1 MSANSFGSRFVV
13 TTFGESHG
21 PALGVVI
28 DGCPAGVP
36 FDAEL
41 LVRELVRRR
50 PGGALVSGRQ
60 EPDQPEVLSGV
71 YEGKTL
77 GTPLAIIVRNQDAR
91 SQDYA
96 EIAAGMESPPISP
109 GQTGAVR
116 TGHADDVWR
125 QKFGHSDPRGGGRSS
140 GRETVARVMAGAVA
154 RMVLQALA
162 PELKI
167 HAFADQ
173 IGSEE
178 LSPDELE
185 AANGMS
191 SEQIDAFP
199 ARFPSSRARNTITS
213 LLESAKRD
221 GKSYG
226 GRAVVRVTG
235 APAGLG
241 QPVFHKLKAD
251 LASAFL
257 GVGATSAVE
266 IGEGA
271 NASHAEGTEFHAA
284 TRGQHGNPYG
294 GIRGGISTG
303 EPIEARVSFK
313 PTSSVL
319 DVAKRGRHDPCIVP
333 RAIPVLEAMMALVI
347 VDHLLWARTD
357 QRGIST
363 PGKDNLS

>member
-41 LVRELVRRR
+41 LVRELERRR
-50 PGGALVSGRQ
+50 PGGALVSARQ
-60 EPDQPEVLSGV
+60 ESDLPEVLSGV
-71 YEGKTL
+71 HEGRTL
-77 GTPLAIIVRNQDAR
+77 GTPLTLIVRNQDAR
-91 SQDYA
+91 SQDYS
-96 EIAAGMESPPISP
+96 EIAASLGTTPVAAESAVPDRSAHAAP
-109 GQTGAVR
+109 VR

-125 QKFGHSDPRGGGRSS
+125 MKFGHSDPRGGGRSS

-154 RMVLQALA
+154 RMVLAQLA
-162 PELKI
+162 PQLTI
-167 HAFADQ
+167 QAFAEQ
-173 IGSEE
+173 IGPET
-178 LSPDELE
+178 LSDEQFASATLMTT
-185 AANGMS
+185 A
-191 SEQIDAFP
+191 QIDAFP
-199 ARFPSSRARNTITS
+199 ARFPSDSSRDAVTS
-213 LLESAKRD
+213 LLEAAKRD

-226 GRAVVRVTG
+226 GRALVRATG
-235 APAGLG
+235 VPAGLG

-257 GVGATSAVE
+257 GLGATSAVE
-266 IGEGA
+266 IGEGTE
-271 NASHAEGTEFHAA
+271 ASSAEGSQFHASQ
-284 TRGQHGNPYG
+284 RGQYG

-319 DVAKRGRHDPCIVP
+319 DVAKKGRHDPCIVP
-333 RAIPVLEAMMALVI
+333 RAIPVLEAMMALVL
-347 VDHLLWARTD
+347 VDHLLWQKTD
-357 QRGIST
+357 RSSG
-363 PGKDNLS
+363 

>member
-1 MSANSFGSRFVV
+1 MSANSFGTRFVV

-28 DGCPAGVP
+28 DGCPAGVN
-36 FDAEL
+36 FDVEL
-41 LVRELVRRR
+41 LQRELARRR

-60 EPDQPEVLSGV
+60 EADIPEILSGV
-71 YEGKTL
+71 FEGRTL
-77 GTPLAIIVRNQDAR
+77 GTPIAMIVRNQDAR
-91 SQDYA
+91 PQDYA
-96 EIAAGMESPPISP
+96 EIAAR
-109 GQTGAVR
+109 TGHAADPVR

-125 QKFGHSDPRGGGRSS
+125 LKFGHSDPRGGGRSS

-154 RMVLQALA
+154 RMVLRELA
-162 PELKI
+162 PELQI
-167 HAFADQ
+167 QAFADQ
-173 IGSEE
+173 IGPEN
-178 LSPDELE
+178 LSSDEAI
-185 AANGMS
+185 AAAAMTPA
-191 SEQIDAFP
+191 QIDAFP
-199 ARFPSSRARNTITS
+199 ARFPSARVRDTITS

-226 GRAVVRVTG
+226 GRAVVRALGV
-235 APAGLG
+235 PAGLG

-251 LASAFL
+251 LASAFF

-271 NASHAEGTEFHAA
+271 AASQAEGSEFHAPA
-284 TRGQHGNPYG
+284 RRVHGNPYG

-303 EPIEARVSFK
+303 EPIEARISFK

-319 DVAKRGRHDPCIVP
+319 DVAKKGRHDPCIVP
-333 RAIPVLEAMMALVI
+333 RAIPVLEAMMALVL

-357 QRGIST
+357 QRGVAA